1 MRNRTLHRRIRKWH
15 RYLGV
20 ILGIQFLFWTAGGLY
35 FSWTTIKTVRG
46 DDIRKEQKFL
56 SVPDSIASL
65 QTCIQNFKQQHPEAA
80 IRSIQLV
87 NNSRGKLL
95 YELKFHEHNQ
105 EHYVMTDAATGV
117 QQPHL
122 TAEDATAVALQ
133 SIKPSAIVDT
143 VILITET
150 DGHHEYREKPL
161 PAYAVRLEGDVHC
174 TVYVG
179 KETGIVHSMRNKQWR
194 IFDFLWMLHI
204 TDFKERDNI
213 NNWLLRILSVAGLI
227 TIASG
232 YLLYFVSRKKKKPVT
247 GIK

>member
-46 DDIRKEQKFL
+46 DDIRKEQKYL
-56 SVPDSIASL
+56 SLPDSIASL
-65 QTCIQNFKQQHPEAA
+65 QTCIQNFKLHHPEVA

-87 NNSRGKLL
+87 NNSGGKLL
-95 YELKFHEHNQ
+95 YELKFDEHNR
-105 EHYVMTDAATGV
+105 EHFAMIDAATGV
-117 QQPHL
+117 PEPVL
-122 TAEDATAVALQ
+122 KAEDAAAVALQ
-133 SIKPSAIVDT
+133 SIKPAATIDT
-143 VILITET
+143 VTLITET
-150 DGHHEYREKPL
+150 NGYHEYREKPL
-161 PAYAVRLEGDVHC
+161 PAYAVHLKGDVHC

-179 KETGIVHSMRNKQWR
+179 KETGIVHSIRNNQWR

-232 YLLYFVSRKKKKPVT
+232 YLLYFVSRKKRKPVKS
-247 GIK
+247 IK